1 MPAGSMRS
9 VQSILSVVFCLA
21 VASGCHGRAASSAT
35 PGPEQPDQF
44 HHIIR
49 DAELSEQS
57 RSVGHQWK
65 VVEAQFTASGYKPIL
80 TRDNQYTADYEY
92 LIRPAAWVSQSG
104 ISHDLII
111 VATVDRRD
119 SSKVPTA
126 RPNEVMSVA
135 AGLIAKPNLAYS
147 KVAAD
152 QVYPARSAVGYCVAT
167 PEFRDA
173 VKKYPFVKQ
182 VEVSYDLVR
191 DWYSDVVPYGFH
203 VSLELGKS
211 ATNDDAGIQLFF
223 SVESGLDAAQDCA
236 GHSLAEKGPQRPLF
250 GGVRF
255 WGSDGW
261 QQQ

>member
-1 MPAGSMRS
+1 MRAIR
-9 VQSILSVVFCLA
+9 SILGAAFCLA
-21 VASGCHGRAASSAT
+21 ITAGCHGHASSAT

-65 VVEAQFTASGYKPIL
+65 VVQAQFTAGGYKPIL

-147 KVAAD
+147 KVVAG

-173 VKKYPFVKQ
+173 LRKYPVVKQ
-182 VEVSYDLVR
+182 VEVTYDLVR
-191 DWYSDVVPYGFH
+191 DWYSDVVPYGFS
-203 VSLELGKS
+203 VRLELGKS
-211 ATNDDAGIQLFF
+211 TTNDNVGIQLFF
-223 SVESGLDAAQDCA
+223 TVESGLDPAQVSNGQPLVGDQPNPMF
-236 GHSLAEKGPQRPLF
+236 GHLRY
-250 GGVRF
+250 
-255 WGSDGW
+255 WGSDQW
-261 QQQ
+261 QQE